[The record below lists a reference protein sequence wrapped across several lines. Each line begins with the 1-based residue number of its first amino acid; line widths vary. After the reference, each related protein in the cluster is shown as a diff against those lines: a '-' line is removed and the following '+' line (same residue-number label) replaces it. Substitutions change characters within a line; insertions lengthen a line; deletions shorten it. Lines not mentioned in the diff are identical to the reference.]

1 MTIQCFS
8 SCQQTTIVF
17 WHIDNTSDRQIEPD
31 KLGLNVLKAN
41 TNHKSPCGADGTLVN
56 VNCLKSLVISPVV
69 CCWVT
74 ASHDCKFEQQDSLL
88 LCSDCPQY
96 WWHWSGHQYFLSVVL
111 WMWMWSGLT
120 VFHSNLHFLSVILPI
135 MPSSPLLWV
144 FLGGRLSDQFKYF

>member
-69 CCWVT
+69 CCWVR
-74 ASHDCKFEQQDSLL
+74 ASHDWKFEQDSLL
-88 LCSDCPQY
+88 LCSDCALTILVTLVSSSMFPL
-96 WWHWSGHQYFLSVVL
+96 WATLDCVSLKPSLPLSVSSYHAL
-111 WMWMWSGLT
+111 LS
-120 VFHSNLHFLSVILPI
+120 SSLSV
-135 MPSSPLLWV
+135 
-144 FLGGRLSDQFKYF
+144 GGWYKLSD